1 MRIYLHDGSFTGFL
15 TALALAL
22 ERGGQDC
29 AIAPEK
35 TADGAAEPELFT
47 EYLGAGADP
56 AKAEAMRELFER
68 RGSAESWR
76 HARYAFL
83 SESPGSGAAVLAYAR
98 LLLEKGPAADHMLA
112 DDRVRRVHALSAS
125 VGGEAH
131 MFKGFVRFTELADGT
146 LYSRIEP
153 EHNILT
159 LITGHFRARLGGF
172 DWVIHDARRG
182 SAALYFKGRLVV
194 APLEKAR
201 LQENA
206 GEALVRELWKHFFR
220 TAAIKERENPRLQ
233 RRNVPLKYRKN
244 LTEFG

>member
-1 MRIYLHDGSFTGFL
+1 MRRYLHDGSFTGFL

-22 ERGGQDC
+22 ERGGADC
-29 AIAPEK
+29 AIAPQR
-35 TADGAAEPELFT
+35 AAGGASEPELFA
-47 EYLGAGADP
+47 EYISAGSDP
-56 AKAEAMRELFER
+56 GRAAAMRELFER
-68 RGSAESWR
+68 RGSAGSWR

-83 SESPGSGAAVLAYAR
+83 SENPGSGTALLAYAR
-98 LLLEKGPAADHMLA
+98 LLLEKGPAADDMLA
-112 DDRVRRVHALSAS
+112 DGRVRRVHALSAA

-131 MFKGFVRFTELADGT
+131 MFKGFVRFTELADGA

-153 EHNILT
+153 EHNILP

-172 DWVIHDARRG
+172 NWVIHDARRT
-182 SAALYFKGRLVV
+182 SAALYFKGRLVI

-201 LQENA
+201 LEEDA

-220 TAAIKERENPRLQ
+220 TAAIKERENPQLQ